1 MSVKNIWE
9 VCEFEDEVIYGNL
22 KAERFAVELHQV
34 LEGRAAELYLSP
46 RLFLSHTYP
55 TETMKYLLREA
66 LRRLSGRGGQ
76 PVFILDTEFGGG
88 KTHTLLLLYYVFKDR
103 EVGTAYIRE
112 LNLHKET
119 GVLEVP
125 ECRVLAIDCRMVK
138 RNTLWGEIA
147 AGLGRYD
154 DFKEEDLRMM
164 PVKDIGRL
172 KSLFDK
178 PTLILLDELPHY
190 LLNAEAVKVGD
201 TNLCTL
207 TISFILTLISAVS
220 ATENS
225 MLIITMTG
233 RQRLYEEY
241 VKRVKRRIDELLV
254 EKVDSALR
262 EAFSRQAQ
270 YLTPIRKEEVAH
282 VLKKRLIKRI
292 KDPRAVEEIARSY
305 YDYLSRKGL
314 IADLAYEDRIKESY
328 PFHPFLIDILYE
340 RVSTIEQFN
349 KTRGIFRL
357 LGLMLHRIYRDKR
370 PCQLLSPGDILLDD
384 LEIME
389 ELTSRL
395 GREGLKTVI
404 ETDCIEKARRLDEK
418 RSVKLVERVARTIF
432 LYSLIGAERISG
444 ALPRD
449 IKLGACYPGLEPDLV
464 DEVLDEIDREFW
476 YIRSEG
482 GAYYFQTEPNINKII
497 YDYMSEVRDDEIR
510 EAIRKELGKL
520 FSTDREIDRQAKV
533 VIWDRHE
540 LRDDDRLKIFVVD
553 YRDVIGRDERAVIEE
568 LIEKDPSGGIRRYRN
583 TVVLVLPEMEG
594 VQALEDSARKLCAAE
609 KAEKDERIKPNKELV
624 RKAKE
629 RQARYQ
635 GDLASDCRNTYSKIA
650 YPRMADG
657 QIIIEHLELG
667 ETAKSLTS
675 LVLDALARRG
685 KLITDS
691 LSPEAVREVLAGKG
705 IMRVEEVY
713 EIFTRDRSK
722 PFILTGEVIIEAVRN
737 GVRRGLF
744 GYSDELEEHD
754 GRYRAKIGREATIT
768 WDGYIIEEDKVYRE
782 EAELK
787 EPEKRPAPPPIAKP
801 IYRRDYSLESLR
813 DVLDK
818 IAVVRA
824 AAVGRRFTINLNLEI
839 EDDRRCVRMIIEC
852 RDWNRIGDVEKL
864 IQSIQGFKGYSGRG
878 SMSIETDDQGL
889 LEDLRELEG

>member
-1 MSVKNIWE
+1 
-9 VCEFEDEVIYGNL
+9 
-22 KAERFAVELHQV
+22 
-34 LEGRAAELYLSP
+34 
-46 RLFLSHTYP
+46 
-55 TETMKYLLREA
+55 
-66 LRRLSGRGGQ
+66 
-76 PVFILDTEFGGG
+76 
-88 KTHTLLLLYYVFKDR
+88 
-103 EVGTAYIRE
+103 
-112 LNLHKET
+112 
-119 GVLEVP
+119 
-125 ECRVLAIDCRMVK
+125 
-138 RNTLWGEIA
+138 LWGEIA

-164 PVKDIGRL
+164 PVRDIGKL

-233 RQRLYEEY
+233 KQRLYEEY
-241 VKRVKRRIDELLV
+241 VKRVKRRIDELFV
-254 EKVDSALR
+254 ERVDSAIR

-314 IADLAYEDRIKESY
+314 ITDLAYEDRIKESY

-357 LGLMLHRIYRDKR
+357 LGLMLHRIYRDKM

-395 GREGLKTVI
+395 GREWLKTVI
-404 ETDCIEKARRLDEK
+404 EADCIEKARRLDEK

-464 DEVLDEIDREFW
+464 DEVLEEIDREFW
-476 YIRSEG
+476 YIRSED

-510 EAIRKELGKL
+510 ETIRKELEKL

-540 LRDDDRLKIFVVD
+540 DLRARHDALIAEAAQLRQKLADLEEDYSSLNRIYEATLGESSLTKNILFAQTAAVAAGLGIYAVLSRRLAKKPRSPEAAEEGNGEKKIQKILSGRRITIPSDAAARLGIKEGDLVEID
-553 YRDVIGRDERAVIEE
+553 YGNGSIIIRPV
-568 LIEKDPSGGIRRYRN
+568 EKDP
-583 TVVLVLPEMEG
+583 
-594 VQALEDSARKLCAAE
+594 A
-609 KAEKDERIKPNKELV
+609 
-624 RKAKE
+624 
-629 RQARYQ
+629 
-635 GDLASDCRNTYSKIA
+635 
-650 YPRMADG
+650 
-657 QIIIEHLELG
+657 
-667 ETAKSLTS
+667 
-675 LVLDALARRG
+675 
-685 KLITDS
+685 
-691 LSPEAVREVLAGKG
+691 
-705 IMRVEEVY
+705 
-713 EIFTRDRSK
+713 
-722 PFILTGEVIIEAVRN
+722 
-737 GVRRGLF
+737 
-744 GYSDELEEHD
+744 
-754 GRYRAKIGREATIT
+754 
-768 WDGYIIEEDKVYRE
+768 
-782 EAELK
+782 
-787 EPEKRPAPPPIAKP
+787 
-801 IYRRDYSLESLR
+801 
-813 DVLDK
+813 
-818 IAVVRA
+818 
-824 AAVGRRFTINLNLEI
+824 
-839 EDDRRCVRMIIEC
+839 
-852 RDWNRIGDVEKL
+852 
-864 IQSIQGFKGYSGRG
+864 
-878 SMSIETDDQGL
+878 
-889 LEDLRELEG
+889 

>member
-1 MSVKNIWE
+1 MN
-9 VCEFEDEVIYGNL
+9 G
-22 KAERFAVELHQV
+22 
-34 LEGRAAELYLSP
+34 
-46 RLFLSHTYP
+46 
-55 TETMKYLLREA
+55 TE
-66 LRRLSGRGGQ
+66 
-76 PVFILDTEFGGG
+76 
-88 KTHTLLLLYYVFKDR
+88 
-103 EVGTAYIRE
+103 YIRE
-112 LNLHKET
+112 LKLDKET
-119 GVLEVP
+119 GILEVP
-125 ECRVLAIDCRMVK
+125 ECRIVAIDCRRIK
-138 RNTLWGEIA
+138 KNTLWGEIA
-147 AGLGRYD
+147 DSFGRYE
-154 DFKEEDLRMM
+154 DFKEEDLQKIPM
-164 PVKDIGRL
+164 KDIGKLR
-172 KSLFDK
+172 SLFDK
-178 PTLILLDELPHY
+178 PTLLLLDELPHY
-190 LLNAEAVKVGD
+190 LLDAEAVRVGD
-201 TNLCTL
+201 TNLCNL

-220 ATENS
+220 ATADS
-225 MLIITMTG
+225 MLIITITG

-241 VKRVKRRIDELLV
+241 VRRLKKRIDELSV
-254 EKVDSALR
+254 ERIDSTVR

-282 VLKKRLIKRI
+282 VLKKRLVKRI
-292 KDPRAVEEIARSY
+292 RDPRAIEEVARRY
-305 YDYLSRKGL
+305 YDHLGRRGL
-314 IADLAYEDRIKESY
+314 VAELTYEDRIKESY
-328 PFHPFLIDILYE
+328 PFHPFLIDILYD

-357 LGLMLHRIYRDKR
+357 LGLMLHRIYRDKI

-384 LEIME
+384 PEIME

-395 GREGLKTVI
+395 GREGLRAVI

-418 RSVKLVERVARTIF
+418 RGVKLVERVARTIF
-432 LYSLIGAERISG
+432 LYSLIGAERVSG

-464 DEVLDEIDREFW
+464 DEVLEEIDREFW
-476 YIRSEG
+476 YIRSEDR
-482 GAYYFQTEPNINKII
+482 AYYFQTEPNINKII

-510 EAIRKELGKL
+510 GAIRKELEKL

-533 VIWDRHE
+533 VIWNRHE
-540 LRDDDRLKIFVVD
+540 LKDDDRLKIFVVD
-553 YRDVIGRDERAVIEE
+553 YRDVTGRDEHTVIEE
-568 LIEKDPSGGIRRYRN
+568 LIEKDPGGGIRSYKN
-583 TVVLVLPEMEG
+583 TVVFVLPEMEG

-609 KAEKDERIKPNKELV
+609 KAERDERINPNRELV

-650 YPRMADG
+650 YPRIADG
-657 QIIIEHLELG
+657 QIMVEHLELG

-675 LVLDALARRG
+675 LVLNALARKG
-685 KLITDS
+685 KLITGS
-691 LSPEAVREVLAGKG
+691 LSPEAVREALAGKG
-705 IMRVEEVY
+705 VMRVK
-713 EIFTRDRSK
+713 EIYDTFKRDKAK
-722 PFILTGEVIIEAVRN
+722 PFILTGEVIIEAVRI

-754 GRYRAKIGREATIT
+754 GRYKAEIGRETAIT

-787 EPEKRPAPPPIAKP
+787 EPERELAPPPIAKP
-801 IYRRDYSLESLR
+801 IHRRDYSLESPK

-818 IAVVRA
+818 IAIVRA
-824 AAVGRRFTINLNLEI
+824 AAVGRRFTINLNLAI
-839 EDDRRCVRMIIEC
+839 EDDRRGVRMTIEC